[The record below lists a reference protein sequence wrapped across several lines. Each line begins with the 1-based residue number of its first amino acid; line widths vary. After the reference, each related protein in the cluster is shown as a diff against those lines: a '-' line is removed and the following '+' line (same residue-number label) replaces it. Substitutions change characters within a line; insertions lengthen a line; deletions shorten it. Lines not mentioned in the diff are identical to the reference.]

1 MTRFA
6 RLALFVT
13 LLAPLGLVAGCQQG
27 VGDRCQVQSDCQ
39 DGLICVLQA
48 GATPQSGG
56 TCENPTAVG
65 PDMAINTTPADLLGV
80 IVDMAGPADL
90 APPSD

>member
-1 MTRFA
+1 MTRLP
-6 RLALFVT
+6 RLALLFA
-13 LLAPLGLVAGCQQG
+13 LAAPLSLAAGCQQG

-56 TCENPTAVG
+56 TCEQPTSTGADIAMPATPMDLTGVIQ
-65 PDMAINTTPADLLGV
+65 DMTTPADLV
-80 IVDMAGPADL
+80 ST
-90 APPSD
+90 SD